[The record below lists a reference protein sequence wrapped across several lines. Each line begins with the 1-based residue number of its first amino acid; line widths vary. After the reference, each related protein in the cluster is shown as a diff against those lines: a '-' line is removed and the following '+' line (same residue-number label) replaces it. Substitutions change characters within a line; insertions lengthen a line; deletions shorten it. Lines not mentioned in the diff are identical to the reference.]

1 MKQYKYKKS
10 LHFKLTY
17 ILLQFIFITLTLCGC
32 SNKQAKKESEYNTS
46 YLSNNKT
53 VEYSYEEIPLC
64 NYSTKLIGSDKNRNT
79 NIDLACKEI
88 DGTVINSGETFS
100 FWKIVKETSSEKG
113 YKEADAFDSHGNTI
127 HALGGGICQISST
140 IYNAVLKEKSL
151 EVIERHP
158 HSNYVAYVPRGKD
171 ASVNYGTADFKFKNN
186 SDVPIK
192 IYARLENKKVVIE
205 IYEIQKNTL
214 D

>member
-1 MKQYKYKKS
+1 MKLFRYKNV
-10 LHFKLTY
+10 LHINY
-17 ILLQFIFITLTLCGC
+17 VCILLLLIFSIISLCGC
-32 SNKQAKKESEYNTS
+32 SNKQAEKKSEYNTS

-64 NYSTKLIGSDKNRNT
+64 DYSTKLIGSDKNRNT

-88 DGTVINSGETFS
+88 DGTVINPGETFS

-158 HSNYVAYVPRGKD
+158 HSNYVAYVPKNKD

-192 IYARLENKKVVIE
+192 IYTRLEDKKVIVE
-205 IYEIQKNTL
+205 IYEIQQNSL

>member
-1 MKQYKYKKS
+1 MKQYISKKFFHAKYI
-10 LHFKLTY
+10 Y
-17 ILLQFIFITLTLCGC
+17 ILLLFVFITIPLCGC
-32 SNKQAKKESEYNTS
+32 SNQQAKKESEYNTS

-53 VEYSYEEIPLC
+53 VEFSYEEIPLC
-64 NYSTKLIGSDKNRNT
+64 DYSTKLIGSDKNRNT
-79 NIDLACKEI
+79 NIDLACNEI
-88 DGTVINSGETFS
+88 DGTIINPGETFS
-100 FWKIVKETSSEKG
+100 FWEIVKETSSEKG

-140 IYNAVLKEKSL
+140 IYNAVLKEESL

-158 HSNYVAYVPRGKD
+158 HSNYVAYVPKNKD

-192 IYARLENKKVVIE
+192 IYTRLEDKKVIVE
-205 IYEIQKNTL
+205 IYEIKQNSL